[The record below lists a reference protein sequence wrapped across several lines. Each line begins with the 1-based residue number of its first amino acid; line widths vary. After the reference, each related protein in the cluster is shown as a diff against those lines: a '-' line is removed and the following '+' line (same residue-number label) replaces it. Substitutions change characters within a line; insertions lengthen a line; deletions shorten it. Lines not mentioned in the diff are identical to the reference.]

1 MFFFSKVLDPVVALI
16 FIAMLDVFLFLLI
29 GAWTVGGGEIM
40 MTGLIAQGIAG
51 ESLTGIAYWNRVFV
65 PDPGNWKIYSS
76 LGMLLGAVIGAAV
89 SGEFELRFPRHRSE
103 WILTALGGLF
113 MGVGIQLAFVCNV
126 GAFFGLVPQ
135 INLGGYLAIGGILI
149 GAWVGSL
156 IYKKTLG
163 L

>member
-1 MFFFSKVLDPVVALI
+1 
-16 FIAMLDVFLFLLI
+16 
-29 GAWTVGGGEIM
+29 
-40 MTGLIAQGIAG
+40 
-51 ESLTGIAYWNRVFV
+51 
-65 PDPGNWKIYSS
+65 
-76 LGMLLGAVIGAAV
+76 MLLGAVIGAAA
-89 SGEFELRFPRHRSE
+89 SGEFELRFPRRRSE
-103 WILTALGGLF
+103 WILTTLGGLF

-135 INLGGYLAIGGILI
+135 MNLGGYLAIGGILF